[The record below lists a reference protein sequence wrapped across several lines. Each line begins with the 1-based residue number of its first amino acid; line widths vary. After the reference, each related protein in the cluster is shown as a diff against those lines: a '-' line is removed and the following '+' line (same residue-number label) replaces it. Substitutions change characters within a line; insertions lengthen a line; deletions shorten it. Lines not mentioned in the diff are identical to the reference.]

1 MTLFEYLAIAYSLVL
16 SFSAMRLIE
25 GLPKAIDP
33 RQRDWTHLVSV
44 CTVLLWCVTTFWLFW
59 SYRESSWTYHRFL
72 LALASPGLNY
82 FMACTLIPRES
93 EGVTS
98 WRSYFRSVKTRYF
111 GALACWVV
119 VVAALTTVLVE
130 MPLWGHGARRG
141 QLVILTL
148 AIVGVVS
155 KGERTIAVVAWLFL
169 LFTVWA
175 GLGLGRPGP
184 LAME

>member
-25 GLPKAIDP
+25 GLPKAADP
-33 RQRDWTHLVSV
+33 RQRDWTHLVLV
-44 CTVLLWCVTTFWLFW
+44 CSVLLWSATTFWLFW
-59 SYRESSWTYHRFL
+59 SYREASWTYPRFL

-98 WRSYFRSVKTRYF
+98 WRSYFRSVKTRFF

-130 MPLWGHGARRG
+130 MPLWGHPARRG
-141 QLVILTL
+141 QLAMLTL

-169 LFTVWA
+169 FATVA
-175 GLGLGRPGP
+175 GGLVLSRPGS
-184 LAME
+184 LATG